1 MTLQDQLKKHKL
13 HKLKPGQVYLLSNDA
28 MLFMNDKKRRSK
40 RRLVLI
46 VSEQN
51 YAGLSD
57 HHGIHIIPLS
67 TSASE
72 DKYQRKID
80 LNISPEI
87 AAEKSLELKA
97 VAILHLYQPIDRQ
110 YLDQLVS
117 RLHPNIYDMIL
128 NELAINILG
137 IQATFDLDPD

>member
-1 MTLQDQLKKHKL
+1 LTLQDQLKKLKL
-13 HKLKPGQVYLLSNDA
+13 HKLQPGQVYLLSDDSK
-28 MLFMNDKKRRSK
+28 LFMNDKSHRNKRRP
-40 RRLVLI
+40 VLI
-46 VSEQN
+46 VSEQK

-72 DKYQRKID
+72 DKYQRKIN

-87 AAEKSLELKA
+87 AAEKSLEKKA

-117 RLHPNIYDMIL
+117 QLHPDIYDMIL
-128 NELAINILG
+128 NELAINNLG
-137 IQATFDLDPD
+137 IQAMFDLDPD